1 MSGTAPKGGST
12 SLRREVVHRD
22 WILEQGI
29 VARHHRDAAVGHM
42 ILLAVSLGVIAD
54 NGSLGDIHVAIN
66 DGLAD
71 AAVPAD
77 VDMEKNNTGSYL
89 SPFPG

>member
-1 MSGTAPKGGST
+1 
-12 SLRREVVHRD
+12 
-22 WILEQGI
+22 
-29 VARHHRDAAVGHM
+29 M